1 MNIEDDLFL
10 PLRSI
15 WKKMR
20 KILDAELIQFGFSHA
35 EMRILMTLYLYY
47 EDGCSQDDLTAKL
60 EVDRSNVGRA
70 LKKLEQ
76 LNYVKRSKEVNDRRV
91 NAVFLTEQGKSI
103 REQLLAI
110 RSTVRKTFMVGMNPH
125 ELGTL
130 KNLLEKAD
138 QAMSEKNYRS
148 LKDKI

>member
-1 MNIEDDLFL
+1 MNVEDDLFL
-10 PLRSI
+10 PLHSI
-15 WKKMR
+15 LKKMR

-35 EMRILMTLYLYY
+35 EMRILMALYLYY
-47 EDGCSQDDLTAKL
+47 EDGCNQDDLTAKL

-91 NAVFLTEQGKSI
+91 NSVLLTEQGKSI
-103 REQLLAI
+103 REQLFAI
-110 RSTVRKTFMVGMNPH
+110 RGTVRKTLMVGMNH
-125 ELGTL
+125 DELGSL

-138 QAMSEKNYRS
+138 QSMNEKNYRN
-148 LKDKI
+148 LRDKI